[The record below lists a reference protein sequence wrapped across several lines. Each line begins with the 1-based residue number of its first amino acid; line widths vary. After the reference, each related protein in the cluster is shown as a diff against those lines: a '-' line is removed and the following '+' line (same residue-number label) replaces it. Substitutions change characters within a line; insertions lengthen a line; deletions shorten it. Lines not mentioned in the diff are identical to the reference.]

1 MIAFSNASN
10 ASPNVP
16 VIALVPVRY
25 LIKLELGMASYSTNE
40 FRGGLKII
48 LDGDPYTI
56 VENEFVKP
64 GKGQAFNR
72 VKVRN
77 LVSGRVIEKTFKS
90 GDSVE
95 AADVFE
101 TDAQYLYTDGEQ
113 WHFMNHETFEQY
125 ACSST
130 AMTDAIKW
138 IKEEDICHLT
148 LWNGEPLSVQP
159 PNFTELRIVETD
171 PGLRGD
177 TSGSGG
183 KPATL
188 ESGAVVRVPLFVQE
202 NEIVKV
208 DTRTGEYVSRV
219 KG

>member
-1 MIAFSNASN
+1 
-10 ASPNVP
+10 
-16 VIALVPVRY
+16 
-25 LIKLELGMASYSTNE
+25 MASYSTNE
-40 FRGGLKII
+40 FRSGLKII
-48 LDGDPYTI
+48 LDGDPYNI

-72 VKVRN
+72 VRVKN
-77 LVSGRVIEKTFKS
+77 LVTGRVIEKTFKS
-90 GDSVE
+90 NESVE

-101 TDAQYLYTDGEQ
+101 TDAQYLYNDGED
-113 WHFMNHETFEQY
+113 WHFMNTETYEQY
-125 ACSST
+125 ACPK
-130 AMTDAIKW
+130 AAVEDALKW
-138 IKEEDICHLT
+138 IKEEDMCHLT
-148 LWNGEPLSVQP
+148 LFNGEPLSVQP
-159 PNFTELRIVETD
+159 PNFTELRIIQTD

-202 NEIVKV
+202 NEVVKV

-219 KG
+219 KA